1 MLRYVAAEL
10 ERIGLP
16 AVWMYEPA
24 HEHAGGLGLGMLGGR
39 RRSRARSVVTGG
51 SATWVVTLRRARL
64 RARALA
70 GCRSSHREPRLQ
82 RMGPVPGLFSRI
94 RPSALMRLVK
104 FDEVQT
110 VYRLSNA
117 SPLVER
123 RFERDEASLELPLL
137 SGSLARSQEI
147 AAR

>member
-1 MLRYVAAEL
+1 
-10 ERIGLP
+10 
-16 AVWMYEPA
+16 
-24 HEHAGGLGLGMLGGR
+24 
-39 RRSRARSVVTGG
+39 
-51 SATWVVTLRRARL
+51 
-64 RARALA
+64 
-70 GCRSSHREPRLQ
+70 
-82 RMGPVPGLFSRI
+82 MGPVPGLFSRT